1 MAIRPAAADEQAANS
16 SDIRPA
22 LRNCSRGRRRLLLL
36 TSDERERADITASI
50 TTCP

>member
-1 MAIRPAAADEQAANS
+1 MAIRPAAADEQATNS

-22 LRNCSRGRRRLLLL
+22 LRNCSRGRRHLLL